1 MRFIFT
7 ADICGAWASF
17 GGIAAQL
24 NSVSIILHLATTES
38 IAAALLYDS
47 ILSAHLE
54 ELARARVERSA
65 DTVDFA
71 ALLSAEQPRFK
82 LHAIAQAVKPTPVN
96 DAQKDKKLKKE
107 QDTDAPSNKPA
118 GWLPKKEYLAKLAA
132 EKAANERIALA
143 AEKAEKGKKR
153 PYSRRRSRSRSQK
166 KKSARRERSPVR
178 ETMKRQR
185 RRN

>member
-1 MRFIFT
+1 M
-7 ADICGAWASF
+7 
-17 GGIAAQL
+17 AAQL
-24 NSVSIILHLATTES
+24 NSVSIIPHLATTES

-71 ALLSAEQPRFK
+71 QLLSVEQPRFK
-82 LHAIAQAVKPTPVN
+82 LQAIAQAVKPTPANEV
-96 DAQKDKKLKKE
+96 QKEKTKLKKE
-107 QDTDAPSNKPA
+107 QDAEGPSNKPP
-118 GWLPKKEYLAKLAA
+118 GWLPKKEYLAKVAA

-143 AEKAEKGKKR
+143 ADRGRK
-153 PYSRRRSRSRSQK
+153 PQPSRRRSRSRSQK
-166 KKSARRERSPVR
+166 KKSPRRERSPVR
-178 ETMKRQR
+178 EAMKRQR

>member
-1 MRFIFT
+1 M
-7 ADICGAWASF
+7 
-17 GGIAAQL
+17 
-24 NSVSIILHLATTES
+24 SIILHLATTES

-65 DTVDFA
+65 ETVDFA
-71 ALLSAEQPRFK
+71 ELLSVEQPRFK
-82 LHAIAQAVKPTPVN
+82 LQAIAQAVKPAPVN
-96 DAQKDKKLKKE
+96 EVQKDKAKLKKE
-107 QDTDAPSNKPA
+107 QENEGPSNKPP

-143 AEKAEKGKKR
+143 AEKAADHGKKR
-153 PYSRRRSRSRSQK
+153 QSSRRRSRSRSQK
-166 KKSARRERSPVR
+166 KKSSRRERSPVR
-178 ETMKRQR
+178 EAMKRQR